1 MAGQAENHS
10 EPERHRSRKAAR
22 VALKL
27 LFTSV
32 DGKAPE
38 VRNLKQVAYF
48 PRTRIAFNRLQ
59 KNGNSTAMSFLHYL
73 EHGEHQGAGEAK
85 ALASHVS
92 DLGVRGVFALTRAKR
107 LVVVRDPFSHALS
120 AFLDKF
126 RSPGY
131 QRNFGEFALTPEG
144 FSGFLSFLDKGGLRA
159 NAHWAPQTDRILL
172 ATEKYDAVVP
182 FSAFPTDFVDAMEQW
197 VPGAHDKWSEFSGEE
212 IGGPPATHAGEKV
225 AAFYNRDDM
234 ATVERLFQAD
244 LAVPQIRREADR
256 VRESYEQ
263 LSGGK

>member
-1 MAGQAENHS
+1 MDGPHTTIS
-10 EPERHRSRKAAR
+10 EREQRGPRKAAR
-22 VALKL
+22 LALRL
-27 LFTSV
+27 LFHSV
-32 DGKAPE
+32 DGKSPE

-48 PRTRIAFNRLQ
+48 PRIGIAFNRLQ

-73 EHGEHQGAGEAK
+73 EHGEHQAAGEAK
-85 ALASHVS
+85 AHAVHLS
-92 DLGVRGVFALTRAKR
+92 DLGARGVFALTRAKR
-107 LVVVRDPFSHALS
+107 LIVVRDPFSHTLS

-126 RSPGY
+126 RSPNY
-131 QRNFGEFALTPEG
+131 RRNFGEFALSPEG
-144 FSGFLSFLDKGGLRA
+144 FSEFLSFLDNGGLRA
-159 NAHWAPQTDRILL
+159 NAHWSPQSDRILL
-172 ATEKYDAVVP
+172 AAQKYDAVVP
-182 FSAFPTDFVDAMEQW
+182 FSAFPTDFVDAIEQW

-225 AAFYNRDDM
+225 AAFYDRDDM

-244 LAVPQIRREADR
+244 LALPQIRREADH